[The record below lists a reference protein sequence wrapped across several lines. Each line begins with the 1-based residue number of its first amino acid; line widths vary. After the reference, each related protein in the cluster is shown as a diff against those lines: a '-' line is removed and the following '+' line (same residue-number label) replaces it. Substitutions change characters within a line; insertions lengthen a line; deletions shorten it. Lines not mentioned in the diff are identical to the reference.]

1 MESFCPLQI
10 DLNDRECLVIGGGI
24 VAGRKVKTMLSYRAK
39 VTVLSPHLS
48 TELSGL
54 LKEDKIF
61 YQADIYRPVYLKN
74 SFLVI
79 CATDSVAV
87 NRRAAKD
94 CIERGILV
102 NTVSDPGMCTFFL
115 PALYRKGPLTL
126 TVSTAGKSPA
136 LASRL
141 RDELAGNLEQSYA
154 DFADFL
160 GHARALILEKVQD
173 QARRRELL
181 EHLAGEDFF
190 NEYKSLPDKQVWQR
204 LEELL
209 QSEKNQERN

>member
-1 MESFCPLQI
+1 MESFCPLQV
-10 DLNDRECLVIGGGI
+10 DLNDRECLVIGGGK

-48 TELSGL
+48 SELSGL
-54 LKEDKIF
+54 LEEDKIY

-74 SFLVI
+74 RFLVI
-79 CATDSVAV
+79 CATDSIEV
-87 NRRAAKD
+87 NRQAAED

-141 RDELAGNLEQSYA
+141 RDELAGNLDQSYA

-160 GHARALILEKVQD
+160 GHARTLILEKVQD
-173 QARRRELL
+173 QVRRRELL
-181 EHLAGEDFF
+181 EHLAGEGFF
-190 NEYKSLPDKQVWQR
+190 DKYKSLPDQQVWQI

-209 QSEKNQERN
+209 QSEDNEERN